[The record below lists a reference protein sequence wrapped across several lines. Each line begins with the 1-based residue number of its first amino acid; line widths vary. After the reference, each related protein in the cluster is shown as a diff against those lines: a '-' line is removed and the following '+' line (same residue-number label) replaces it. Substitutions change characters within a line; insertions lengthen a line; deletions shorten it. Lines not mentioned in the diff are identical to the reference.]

1 MKRVV
6 TYDIK
11 EGNDYTRFYEFV
23 RETSAEQ
30 ITESTYLFDTE
41 LNQEAF
47 TKKLKYVFNNGDK
60 VAYITCNNKEGLFYI
75 RVEK

>member
-6 TYDIK
+6 TYDVK

-30 ITESTYLFDTE
+30 ITKSTYLFDTE

-47 TKKLKYVFNNGDK
+47 TKKLKYVFNKGDK